1 MLGIVFFTFVLCWAP
16 FFVLNI
22 VMVLYPRENIPDHVI
37 DVCLW
42 LGYVSSTINPII
54 YTIFNRTF
62 RAAFIR
68 LLRCNCQRSVLVRSP
83 WIIAECLPPFI
94 LFIVRSGRP
103 YRYRSVT
110 ETKGAASLCARSALP
125 LAISLQG
132 TGFFGAASQSNTRNT
147 STTVT
152 DSEC

>member
-1 MLGIVFFTFVLCWAP
+1 MFAYGWDMYHPQSTPSFIQYLIGLLGPHLSACCGAIAKGQLLINNRAAA
-16 FFVLNI
+16 
-22 VMVLYPRENIPDHVI
+22 
-37 DVCLW
+37 
-42 LGYVSSTINPII
+42 TIN
-54 YTIFNRTF
+54 TH
-62 RAAFIR
+62 
-68 LLRCNCQRSVLVRSP
+68 LL
-83 WIIAECLPPFI
+83 F
-94 LFIVRSGRP
+94 RSGRP

-132 TGFFGAASQSNTRNT
+132 TGFFGTSSTVSNTRNT